1 MAGEFMRHKYQFG
14 EKIRAVR
21 ERKSLT
27 LKEVAEKAGVS
38 ESLVSQI
45 ERNRVSPA
53 IDTLLALADA
63 LEIDFD
69 YLFAGLKRERPVT
82 IVRTEERPSYNIK
95 PGVLYEH
102 LAQVDEQGGI
112 EAYIIT
118 IEAGAHT
125 GNAEYGH
132 PGWELG
138 IVESGVMEL
147 TAGNRSFR
155 CKAGDSVS
163 FRADTPHILSNPGKK
178 PLRVFWV
185 ISPPKNM
192 VNKTGR

>member
-1 MAGEFMRHKYQFG
+1 M
-14 EKIRAVR
+14 
-21 ERKSLT
+21 T

-63 LEIDFD
+63 LEIDLE
-69 YLFAGLKRERPVT
+69 YLFADYKRERSIKT
-82 IVRTEERPSYNIK
+82 VRKDERSSYRTK

-102 LAQVDEQGGI
+102 LAQVEEQGGI

-118 IEAGAHT
+118 IEAGAKT

-138 IVESGVMEL
+138 IVESGLLEL
-147 TAGNRSFR
+147 SAGSHVYRLNP
-155 CKAGDSVS
+155 GDSVS
-163 FRADTPHILSNPGKK
+163 FKADTPHILSNPGKK

-185 ISPPKNM
+185 MSPPKNI
-192 VNKTGR
+192 VNNIALWNQG

>member
-1 MAGEFMRHKYQFG
+1 LRQKYRFG
-14 EKIRAVR
+14 GKIRAVR
-21 ERKSLT
+21 ERRSLT

-45 ERNRVSPA
+45 ERDKVSPA
-53 IDTLLALADA
+53 IDTLLAIADA

-69 YLFAGLKRERPVT
+69 YLFAGLKRKAAVE
-82 IVRTEERPSYNIK
+82 IVRKDERPSYRIK
-95 PGVLYEH
+95 RGIRYDQ
-102 LAQVDEQGGI
+102 LAQLEENGGI

-118 IEAGAHT
+118 IETGAKT

-138 IVESGVMEL
+138 IVESGIMKL
-147 TAGNRSFR
+147 TAGDQVFT
-155 CKAGDSVS
+155 CKQGDSVS
-163 FRADTPHILSNPGKK
+163 FKADTPHILSNPGKK

-192 VNKTGR
+192 VNKAGR

>member
-1 MAGEFMRHKYQFG
+1 LRQKYRFG
-14 EKIRAVR
+14 SKIRAVR
-21 ERKSLT
+21 KRRSLT

-45 ERNRVSPA
+45 ERDRVSPA
-53 IDTLLALADA
+53 IDTLLALAEA

-69 YLFAGLKRERPVT
+69 YLFAGLKRETAVE
-82 IVRTEERPSYNIK
+82 IVRKDDRPSYRVKRGIR
-95 PGVLYEH
+95 YDQ
-102 LAQVDEQGGI
+102 LAQLEEQGGI

-118 IEAGAHT
+118 IEAGAKT

-138 IVESGVMEL
+138 IVESGTMKL
-147 TAGNRSFR
+147 SAGDKVFT
-155 CKAGDSVS
+155 CKQGDSVS
-163 FRADTPHILSNPGKK
+163 FKADTPHIISNPSKK

-185 ISPPKNM
+185 MSPPKNM
-192 VNKTGR
+192 VNKYKEKK

>member
-1 MAGEFMRHKYQFG
+1 LRQKYRFG
-14 EKIRAVR
+14 AKIRAVR
-21 ERKSLT
+21 ERRSLT

-45 ERNRVSPA
+45 ERDRVSPA

-69 YLFAGLKRERPVT
+69 YLFAGLKRERPIE
-82 IVRTEERPSYNIK
+82 IVRKDDRPSYHVKRGIR
-95 PGVLYEH
+95 YDQ
-102 LAQVDEQGGI
+102 LAQLEEQGGI

-118 IEAGAHT
+118 IEAGAKT

-138 IVESGVMEL
+138 IVESGTMNL
-147 TAGNRSFR
+147 TAGDQVFT
-155 CKAGDSVS
+155 CKQGDSVS
-163 FRADTPHILSNPGKK
+163 FKADTPHILSNPGKK

-185 ISPPKNM
+185 VSPPKNM
-192 VNKTGR
+192 VNKANR

>member
-1 MAGEFMRHKYQFG
+1 VRQKYQFG
-14 EKIRAVR
+14 GKIRAVR
-21 ERKSLT
+21 ERRSLT

-45 ERNRVSPA
+45 ERDRVSPA

-69 YLFAGLKRERPVT
+69 YLFAGLKRERSIK
-82 IVRTEERPSYNIK
+82 IVRKEERPSYQIK
-95 PGVLYEH
+95 REIKYEH
-102 LAQVDEQGGI
+102 LAQVEEQGGI

-118 IEAGAHT
+118 IEAGAKT

-138 IVESGVMEL
+138 IVESGTMRL
-147 TAGNRSFR
+147 TAGNQVFT
-155 CKAGDSVS
+155 CKQGDSVS
-163 FRADTPHILSNPGKK
+163 FRADTPHILSNPGRK

-185 ISPPKNM
+185 MSPPKNM
-192 VNKTGR
+192 VNKAGR

>member
-1 MAGEFMRHKYQFG
+1 LRQKYRFG
-14 EKIRAVR
+14 GKIREVR
-21 ERKSLT
+21 ERRSLT

-45 ERNRVSPA
+45 ERDRVSPA
-53 IDTLLALADA
+53 IDTLLAIADA

-69 YLFAGLKRERPVT
+69 YLFAGLKRERPIE
-82 IVRTEERPSYNIK
+82 IVRKNERPRYQVKRGIR
-95 PGVLYEH
+95 YDQ
-102 LAQVDEQGGI
+102 LAQLEEHGGI

-118 IEAGAHT
+118 IEAGAKT

-138 IVESGVMEL
+138 IVESGTMKL
-147 TAGNRSFR
+147 TAGDQVFT
-155 CKAGDSVS
+155 CKQGDSVS
-163 FRADTPHILSNPGKK
+163 FKADTPHIISNPGKK

-185 ISPPKNM
+185 MSPPKNM
-192 VNKTGR
+192 VSKAGRKT

>member
-1 MAGEFMRHKYQFG
+1 LRQKYRFG
-14 EKIRAVR
+14 GKIRTVR
-21 ERKSLT
+21 ERKALT

-45 ERNRVSPA
+45 ERDRVSPA

-69 YLFAGLKRERPVT
+69 YLFAGLKKERP
-82 IVRTEERPSYNIK
+82 IEIIRKKERPSYRVKRGIR
-95 PGVLYEH
+95 YDQ
-102 LAQVDEQGGI
+102 LAQLEENGGI

-118 IEAGAHT
+118 IEAGAKT
-125 GNAEYGH
+125 GNAEFGH

-138 IVESGVMEL
+138 IVESGTMKL
-147 TAGNRSFR
+147 NAGDQVFTF
-155 CKAGDSVS
+155 KQGDSVS
-163 FRADTPHILSNPGKK
+163 FRADTPHTISNPGKK

-185 ISPPKNM
+185 MSPPKNM
-192 VNKTGR
+192 VNKYKEKT

>member
-1 MAGEFMRHKYQFG
+1 VKHKYQFG
-14 EKIRAVR
+14 EKIRSVR
-21 ERKSLT
+21 ERRSMT
-27 LKEVAEKAGVS
+27 LREVAEKAGVS

-53 IDTLLALADA
+53 MDTLLALADT
-63 LEIDFD
+63 LEIDFE
-69 YLFAGLKRERPVT
+69 YLFTDLKRERP
-82 IVRTEERPSYNIK
+82 IQIIRKDERPSYRTK

-112 EAYIIT
+112 EAYMIT
-118 IEAGAHT
+118 IEAGAQT

-138 IVESGVMEL
+138 IVAAGAMEL
-147 TAGNRSFR
+147 AAGNRTYTL
-155 CKAGDSVS
+155 KPGDSVS
-163 FRADTPHILSNPGKK
+163 FRADTPHILSNPGRK

-185 ISPPKNM
+185 VSPPKNI
-192 VNKTGR
+192 VNKAGR

>member
-1 MAGEFMRHKYQFG
+1 VRQKYQFG

-21 ERKSLT
+21 ERRALT

-45 ERNRVSPA
+45 ERNKVSPA

-69 YLFAGLKRERPVT
+69 CLFAGLKRERSIK
-82 IVRTEERPSYNIK
+82 IVRKNERPSYQIK
-95 PGVLYEH
+95 TGIKYEH
-102 LAQVDEQGGI
+102 LAQVEEQGGI
-112 EAYIIT
+112 EAYLIT
-118 IEAGAHT
+118 IEAGAKT

-138 IVESGVMEL
+138 IVESGIMEL
-147 TAGNRSFR
+147 TAGNQVFTCR
-155 CKAGDSVS
+155 KGDSVS
-163 FRADTPHILSNPGKK
+163 FRADTPHILSNPGRK

-185 ISPPKNM
+185 ISPPKNI
-192 VNKTGR
+192 VNKTGL

>member
-1 MAGEFMRHKYQFG
+1 LRQKYRFG
-14 EKIRAVR
+14 GKIRAVR
-21 ERKSLT
+21 ERRSLT

-45 ERNRVSPA
+45 ERDRVSPA
-53 IDTLLALADA
+53 IDTLLALTDA

-69 YLFAGLKRERPVT
+69 YLFAGLKRERPIE
-82 IVRTEERPSYNIK
+82 IVRKDERPSYKVKRGIR
-95 PGVLYEH
+95 YDQ
-102 LAQVDEQGGI
+102 LAQLEENGGI

-118 IEAGAHT
+118 IDAGAKT

-138 IVESGVMEL
+138 IVESGTMKL
-147 TAGNRSFR
+147 TAGDQVFT
-155 CKAGDSVS
+155 CKQGDSVS
-163 FRADTPHILSNPGKK
+163 FKADTPHIISNPGKK

-185 ISPPKNM
+185 MSPPKNM
-192 VNKTGR
+192 IKKYKEKI

>member
-1 MAGEFMRHKYQFG
+1 MGQKYQFG
-14 EKIRAVR
+14 DRIREVR
-21 ERKSLT
+21 ERKALT
-27 LKEVAEKAGVS
+27 LKEVAKKAGVS

-45 ERNRVSPA
+45 ERNRISPA

-69 YLFAGLKRERPVT
+69 YLFAGLRRERPVK
-82 IVRTEERPSYNIK
+82 IVRKDGRPVSQIK
-95 PGVLYEH
+95 RGVRYEH

-112 EAYIIT
+112 EAYLIT
-118 IEAGAHT
+118 IDPGAKT

-138 IVESGVMEL
+138 LVESGVMEL
-147 TAGNRSFR
+147 TAGNQVFR
-155 CKAGDSVS
+155 CRQGDSVS
-163 FRADTPHILSNPGKK
+163 FRADTPHILSNPGRK

-185 ISPPKNM
+185 ISPPKNI

>member
-1 MAGEFMRHKYQFG
+1 MKQKYQFG
-14 EKIRAVR
+14 EKIRSVR
-21 ERKSLT
+21 ERRSMT

-63 LEIDFD
+63 LELDLE
-69 YLFAGLKRERPVT
+69 YLFADLKRERSIKT
-82 IVRTEERPSYNIK
+82 VRKDERPSYRTK

-102 LAQVDEQGGI
+102 LAQVEEQGGI
-112 EAYIIT
+112 EAYMIT
-118 IEAGAHT
+118 IEAGAKT
-125 GNAEYGH
+125 GNTEYGH

-147 TAGNRSFR
+147 TAGNQVFR

-163 FRADTPHILSNPGKK
+163 FRADTPHTMSNPGKK

-192 VNKTGR
+192 VKKT

>member
-1 MAGEFMRHKYQFG
+1 VGQKYQFG
-14 EKIRAVR
+14 GRIRSVR
-21 ERKSLT
+21 ERRSLT
-27 LKEVAEKAGVS
+27 LKDVAEKAGVS

-69 YLFAGLKRERPVT
+69 YLFSGLKRERPVK
-82 IVRTEERPSYNIK
+82 IVRGDERPAYQVK
-95 PGVLYEH
+95 QGVKYER
-102 LAQVDEQGGI
+102 LAQVEEQGGI

-118 IEAGAHT
+118 IEAGEET

-132 PGWELG
+132 QGWELG

-147 TAGNRSFR
+147 TAGNRVYT
-155 CKAGDSVS
+155 CKQGDSVS
-163 FRADTPHILSNPGKK
+163 FRADTPHTLSNPGEEA
-178 PLRVFWV
+178 LRVFWV
-185 ISPPKNM
+185 ISPPKNIL
-192 VNKTGR
+192 NKASL

>member
-1 MAGEFMRHKYQFG
+1 MGQKYRFG
-14 EKIRAVR
+14 GKIRAVR
-21 ERKSLT
+21 ERRSLT

-45 ERNRVSPA
+45 ERDRVSPA

-63 LEIDFD
+63 LEMDFD
-69 YLFAGLKRERPVT
+69 YLFAGLKRERPIE
-82 IVRTEERPSYNIK
+82 IVRKDERPIFQVKRGIRYDQ
-95 PGVLYEH
+95 
-102 LAQVDEQGGI
+102 LAQLEENGGI

-118 IEAGAHT
+118 IETGAKT

-138 IVESGVMEL
+138 IVESGTMKL
-147 TAGNRSFR
+147 TAGDQVFT
-155 CKAGDSVS
+155 CKQGDSVS
-163 FRADTPHILSNPGKK
+163 FKADTPHILSNPGKK

-192 VNKTGR
+192 VNKAGR

>member
-1 MAGEFMRHKYQFG
+1 VKQKYQFG
-14 EKIRAVR
+14 EKIRSVR
-21 ERKSLT
+21 ERRSMT

-45 ERNRVSPA
+45 ERNKVSPA
-53 IDTLLALADA
+53 IDTLLALVDA
-63 LEIDFD
+63 LEIDLEF
-69 YLFAGLKRERPVT
+69 LFAGLRRERPIKT
-82 IVRTEERPSYNIK
+82 VRKDERPFYRAK

-102 LAQVDEQGGI
+102 LAQVEEHGGI

-118 IEAGAHT
+118 IEAGAET

-138 IVESGVMEL
+138 IVESGVLEL
-147 TAGNRSFR
+147 AAGGRVCR
-155 CKAGDSVS
+155 LMPGDSVS

-185 ISPPKNM
+185 MSPPKNI
-192 VNKTGR
+192 VTTAGR

>member
-1 MAGEFMRHKYQFG
+1 MKQKYQFG
-14 EKIRAVR
+14 EKIRSVR
-21 ERKSLT
+21 ERRSMT

-63 LEIDFD
+63 LEMDFE
-69 YLFAGLKRERPVT
+69 YLFAGLKRERPVKT
-82 IVRTEERPSYNIK
+82 VRKSERPFYRAK

-118 IEAGAHT
+118 IEAGAKT
-125 GNAEYGH
+125 GNAECGH

-147 TAGNRSFR
+147 SAGSRTYKLR
-155 CKAGDSVS
+155 RGDSVS
-163 FRADTPHILSNPGKK
+163 FRADTPHILSNPGKT

-185 ISPPKNM
+185 MSPPKNI
-192 VNKTGR
+192 VNNMGG

>member
-1 MAGEFMRHKYQFG
+1 LRQKYRFG
-14 EKIRAVR
+14 GRIRTVR
-21 ERKSLT
+21 ERRSLT

-45 ERNRVSPA
+45 ERDRVSPA

-69 YLFAGLKRERPVT
+69 YLFAGLKKERPIE
-82 IVRTEERPSYNIK
+82 IVRKDERPSYKVKRGIR
-95 PGVLYEH
+95 YDQ
-102 LAQVDEQGGI
+102 LAQLEEHGGI

-118 IEAGAHT
+118 IEAGAKT

-138 IVESGVMEL
+138 IVESGTMKL
-147 TAGNRSFR
+147 NAGDQVFT
-155 CKAGDSVS
+155 CKQGDSVS
-163 FRADTPHILSNPGKK
+163 FRADTPHIISNPGKK

-185 ISPPKNM
+185 MSPPKNM
-192 VNKTGR
+192 VNKYKEKT

>member
-1 MAGEFMRHKYQFG
+1 LRQKYRFG
-14 EKIRAVR
+14 GKIRTVR
-21 ERKSLT
+21 ERRSLT
-27 LKEVAEKAGVS
+27 LKDVAEKAGVS

-53 IDTLLALADA
+53 IDTLLAIADA

-69 YLFAGLKRERPVT
+69 YLFDGLKQEPAVK
-82 IVRTEERPSYNIK
+82 IVREDDRPSYRIK
-95 PGVLYEH
+95 RGIRYDQ
-102 LAQVDEQGGI
+102 LAQVEEHGGI

-118 IEAGAHT
+118 IEAGAKT

-138 IVESGVMEL
+138 IVESGTMKL
-147 TAGNRSFR
+147 TAGNQVYT
-155 CKAGDSVS
+155 CKKGDSVS
-163 FRADTPHILSNPGKK
+163 FKADTPHTISNPGKK

-185 ISPPKNM
+185 MSPPKNM
-192 VNKTGR
+192 VNKY

>member
-1 MAGEFMRHKYQFG
+1 LRQKYRFG
-14 EKIRAVR
+14 GKIRTVR
-21 ERKSLT
+21 ERRSLT

-45 ERNRVSPA
+45 ERDRVSPA

-69 YLFAGLKRERPVT
+69 YLFAGLKRERPIEV
-82 IVRTEERPSYNIK
+82 VRKDERPSYKVKRGIR
-95 PGVLYEH
+95 YDQ
-102 LAQVDEQGGI
+102 LAQLEENGGI

-118 IEAGAHT
+118 IEAGAKT

-138 IVESGVMEL
+138 IVESGTMKL
-147 TAGNRSFR
+147 IAGDQVFT
-155 CKAGDSVS
+155 CKQGDSVS
-163 FRADTPHILSNPGKK
+163 FKADTPHIISNPGKK

-185 ISPPKNM
+185 MSPPKNM
-192 VNKTGR
+192 VNKYKEKT

>member
-1 MAGEFMRHKYQFG
+1 LRQKYRFG
-14 EKIRAVR
+14 GKIRAVR
-21 ERKSLT
+21 KRRSLT

-45 ERNRVSPA
+45 ERDRVSPA

-69 YLFAGLKRERPVT
+69 YLFAGLKRERPIE
-82 IVRTEERPSYNIK
+82 IVRKDERPSYRVKRGIR
-95 PGVLYEH
+95 YDQ
-102 LAQVDEQGGI
+102 LAQLEENGGI

-118 IEAGAHT
+118 IEAGAKT

-138 IVESGVMEL
+138 IVESGTMNL
-147 TAGNRSFR
+147 TAGDQVFT
-155 CKAGDSVS
+155 CKQGDSVS
-163 FRADTPHILSNPGKK
+163 FRADTPHIISNPGKK

-185 ISPPKNM
+185 MSPPKNM
-192 VNKTGR
+192 VNKYKEKT

>member
-1 MAGEFMRHKYQFG
+1 LRQKYQFG
-14 EKIRAVR
+14 GKIRAVR
-21 ERKSLT
+21 ERRSLT

-45 ERNRVSPA
+45 ERDRVSPA
-53 IDTLLALADA
+53 IDTLLAIANA

-69 YLFAGLKRERPVT
+69 YLFAGLKRERPIE
-82 IVRTEERPSYNIK
+82 IVRKDERPSYQVKRGIR
-95 PGVLYEH
+95 YDQ
-102 LAQVDEQGGI
+102 LAQLEEQGGI

-118 IEAGAHT
+118 IEAGAKT

-138 IVESGVMEL
+138 IVESGTMNL
-147 TAGNRSFR
+147 TAGDQVFT
-155 CKAGDSVS
+155 CKQGDSVS
-163 FRADTPHILSNPGKK
+163 FKADTPHIISNPGKK

-185 ISPPKNM
+185 VSPPKNK
-192 VNKTGR
+192 VNIIKKKT

>member
-1 MAGEFMRHKYQFG
+1 VRQKYQFG
-14 EKIRAVR
+14 GKIRAVR
-21 ERKSLT
+21 ERRSLT

-45 ERNRVSPA
+45 ERNLVAPA
-53 IDTLLALADA
+53 IDTLLAIADA

-69 YLFAGLKRERPVT
+69 YLFAGLKRERSIK
-82 IVRTEERPSYNIK
+82 IVRKDERPKYQIK
-95 PGVLYEH
+95 RGIRYEH
-102 LAQVDEQGGI
+102 LAQVEEQGGI

-118 IEAGAHT
+118 IEAGAKT

-138 IVESGVMEL
+138 IVESGTMRL
-147 TAGNRSFR
+147 TAGNQTFT
-155 CKAGDSVS
+155 CKQGDSVS
-163 FRADTPHILSNPGKK
+163 FRADTPHILSNPGRK

-185 ISPPKNM
+185 MSPPKNM